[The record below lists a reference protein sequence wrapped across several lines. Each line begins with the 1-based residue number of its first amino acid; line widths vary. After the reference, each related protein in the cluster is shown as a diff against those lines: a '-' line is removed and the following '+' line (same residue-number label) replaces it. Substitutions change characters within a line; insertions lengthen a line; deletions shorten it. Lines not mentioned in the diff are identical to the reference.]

1 MTKRHALNAPG
12 DWYVDTRCIDCG
24 AARTVAPGLIVEG
37 AGQSVFARQ
46 PASAEEATMAWRA
59 RLLCPTAS
67 VRTER
72 HAEVPAGI
80 FPEEM
85 TSGIYRLGYNAK
97 SAYGAHSFAIR
108 RNGKNAMVDAPRWTG
123 AVVKAFEAWGGLA
136 DILLTHRDD
145 VGDAKRYAAHFGARV
160 WIHEADRDAARFA
173 DQVLSGREP
182 VAIDADVLAIPVP
195 GHTQGSV
202 VYLYGRRGLFTG
214 DSLAWSF
221 ETNDLEAYSDY
232 CWFSWAEQIKSLR
245 RLLDYRFEWVFA
257 GHGGSHY
264 VPADEMQARLAALV
278 ARMAK
283 PATAER

>member
-1 MTKRHALNAPG
+1 MAKRHALNAPG

-46 PASAEEATMAWRA
+46 PASADELTMAWRA

-67 VRTER
+67 VRSER
-72 HAEVPAGI
+72 HGEVPSGL

-85 TSGIYRLGYNAK
+85 TNSVYRLGYNAK

-108 RNGKNAMVDAPRWTG
+108 RNGRNAMVDAPRWTG
-123 AVVKAFEAWGGLA
+123 AVVKVLEGWGGLA

-160 WIHEADRDAARFA
+160 FVHEADRGAAPFA
-173 DQVLSGREP
+173 GEILTGREP
-182 VAIDADVLAIPVP
+182 IAIYPDLLAIPVP
-195 GHTQGSV
+195 GHTAGSV
-202 VYLYGRRGLFTG
+202 VYLHDERCLFTG

-221 ETNDLEAYSDY
+221 EANDLEAYKDY
-232 CWFSWAEQIKSLR
+232 CWFSWPEQIKSLR
-245 RLLDYRFEWVFA
+245 RLVGFRFEWVFA

-264 VPADEMQARLAALV
+264 LPAEEMKARLEALLT
-278 ARMAK
+278 RMAQ
-283 PATAER
+283 T